1 MNVLV
6 EILGKQ
12 FKVDKGDK
20 IKVPYINKKVGEKL
34 TFDKVMYIEDGD
46 KKEIGNP
53 YVKGKKIEAKIIKHG
68 SFDKVIVFKMK
79 RRKGYQKRNGH
90 KQKFSLIE
98 ISKIGNSKKSTSKK
112 VEDDNKSTAK
122 KSTAKKTTAK
132 KSTAKKTTAK
142 KKADK

>member
-1 MNVLV
+1 
-6 EILGKQ
+6 
-12 FKVDKGDK
+12 
-20 IKVPYINKKVGEKL
+20 
-34 TFDKVMYIEDGD
+34 MYIEDGD

-53 YVKGKKIEAKIIKHG
+53 YVKGKKIEAKIIQHG

-98 ISKIGNSKKSTSKK
+98 ISKIGNSKKAHQKK
-112 VEDDNKSTAK
+112 LRMITNLQLK
-122 KSTAKKTTAK
+122 KSTAK

>member
-53 YVKGKKIEAKIIKHG
+53 YIKGKNIEAKIVQHG

-112 VEDDNKSTAK
+112 AENDNKSTAK
-122 KSTAKKTTAK
+122 KTTVKKTTVKKTTAK
-132 KSTAKKTTAK
+132 KSTAKK
-142 KKADK
+142 KADK

>member
-53 YVKGKKIEAKIIKHG
+53 YVKGKKLKLKLFNMAHLIK
-68 SFDKVIVFKMK
+68 SL
-79 RRKGYQKRNGH
+79 
-90 KQKFSLIE
+90 FS
-98 ISKIGNSKKSTSKK
+98 K
-112 VEDDNKSTAK
+112 
-122 KSTAKKTTAK
+122 
-132 KSTAKKTTAK
+132 
-142 KKADK
+142 